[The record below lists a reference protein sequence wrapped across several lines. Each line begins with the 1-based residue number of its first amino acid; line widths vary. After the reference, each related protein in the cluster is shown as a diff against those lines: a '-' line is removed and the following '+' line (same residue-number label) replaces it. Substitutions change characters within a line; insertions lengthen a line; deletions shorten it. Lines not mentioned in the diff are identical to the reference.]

1 MEIKIQPAGYI
12 YFTPPS
18 LTFFHPLHPFPDIR
32 WNVAAGGVLKVGCY
46 SLLLWGPGW
55 ADYTALLFP
64 AVHTP
69 SFLKA
74 SCYKFPPSALQVY
87 TVHTIDKLLIEGP
100 SPVQSGLF
108 RWSTL

>member
-87 TVHTIDKLLIEGP
+87 TVQCTYSVG
-100 SPVQSGLF
+100 
-108 RWSTL
+108 WSVF